1 MVKISQSTVFA
12 FQDIRN
18 TISPYFHH
26 PIVPSFLLYE
36 QLVVNPSVIMEKLDM
51 PSNYPVPIPSENWS
65 NLDVTNSLV
74 ILYSNKPHVY

>member
-1 MVKISQSTVFA
+1 MVLA

-36 QLVVNPSVIMEKLDM
+36 QLVVNPSAIMGKLDM
-51 PSNYPVPIPSENWS
+51 PSNYPVPILSENWS

-74 ILYSNKPHVY
+74 ILYSDKPHVY